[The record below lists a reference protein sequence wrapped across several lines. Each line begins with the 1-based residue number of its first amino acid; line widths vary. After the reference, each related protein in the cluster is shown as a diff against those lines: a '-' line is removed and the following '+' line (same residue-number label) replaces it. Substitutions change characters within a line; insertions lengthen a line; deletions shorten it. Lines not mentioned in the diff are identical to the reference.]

1 MKKIVCY
8 IAILA
13 LTCALPV
20 ERADVGKLRPIQTVS
35 VSRKGDLV
43 TLRTD
48 TGDMGTG
55 STAIQ
60 ALANLKAT
68 TPGIVYLDTAQFLL
82 IAHDAKDYA
91 EELRDVLH
99 DNVKLCIADETIDP
113 KAVTQYLAVHD
124 SLPKMKEWQSGI
136 ELPVLKQL
144 GERLYLESTE

>member
-13 LTCALPV
+13 LMWALPV
-20 ERADVGKLRPIQTVS
+20 ERADVGKLRPIQTVA
-35 VSRKGDLV
+35 VSGKGALV

-68 TPGIVYLDTAQFLL
+68 TSGIVYLDTAEFLL
-82 IAHDAKDYA
+82 VADNAVTYA
-91 EELRDVLH
+91 EELREVLH
-99 DNVKLCIADETIDP
+99 DNVKLCIADDTVDP
-113 KAVTQYLAVHD
+113 KAVTQYLATHD
-124 SLPKMKEWQSGI
+124 ILPKMKHWQPNE

-144 GERLYLESTE
+144 GERLILENAE